1 MSGTQRA
8 QAYFL
13 GTAFPN
19 GLPNNSITQTP
30 LQDLIVTVV
39 GTGAI
44 MTSGSSITMST
55 NYLKINKTSGSAT
68 AVTLPT
74 VAVPWINEYTIKDG
88 KGDCATNPITLTPSS
103 GLIDGASTFVM
114 NINSLS
120 VTLVFDGTNWS
131 II

>member
-1 MSGTQRA
+1 MSGTQRT

-19 GLPNNSITQTP
+19 GLPNNSIVQTP
-30 LQDLIVTVV
+30 LQDLVVTVV

-55 NYLKINKTSGSAT
+55 NYLNIKKASGSAT
-68 AVTLPT
+68 AVTLPS

-88 KGDCATNPITLTPSS
+88 NGDCATNPITITPPT
-103 GLIDGASTFVM
+103 GLIDNSESFVM
-114 NINSLS
+114 NVNSMAI
-120 VTLVFDGTNWS
+120 TLVFDGTNWS
-131 II
+131 LI